1 MPARMIIA
9 MLLALLISI
18 PAIAQDINSQL
29 VEAAKNGDTVSIMAL
44 LEAGADVNT
53 TDVNDRTALIW
64 AAQKGHTETAQAL
77 LEAGADV
84 NAERRGTTALKIARS
99 RGHTYLEPLL
109 REAGAVD

>member
-44 LEAGADVNT
+44 LEAGADLNAW
-53 TDVNDRTALIW
+53 DRLYETTALGW
-64 AAQKGHTETAQAL
+64 AAAEGHTETVQAL
-77 LEAGADV
+77 LDAGADV
-84 NAERRGTTALKIARS
+84 NAKNEDGLTALWWAA
-99 RGHTYLEPLL
+99 GHTEIVELL
-109 REAGAVD
+109 KKAGAKE